1 MCCRYY
7 IDDES
12 EQFRTIIEEMSRSPL
27 LGKWKPA
34 AAIKTSGEIR
44 PTDIA
49 PVIAPNKAGSRTVFP
64 MQWGYTGRSLLLNA
78 RSETAAEKPAFRE
91 DWRRHR
97 CIVPATYYFEWEHR
111 AARRSV
117 TKTVSKYAIH
127 PKDAAMTWLCGLY
140 RIEGGVPRFVVLTRE
155 PADTIRFIHNRM
167 PLILP
172 EEFLDEWIRPD
183 AEPEKLF
190 RCAVTDMEFEKC
202 N

>member
-1 MCCRYY
+1 MCCRYF

-44 PTDIA
+44 LTDIA
-49 PVIAPNKAGSRTVFP
+49 SVIAPNKAGSRTVFP

-111 AARRSV
+111 AAGHSV

-127 PKDAAMTWLCGLY
+127 PKDTAMTWLCGLY

-155 PADTIRFIHNRM
+155 PADAIRFIHNRM

-183 AEPEKLF
+183 AEPEKLLC
-190 RCAVTDMEFEKC
+190 CAVTDMEFEKS

>member
-1 MCCRYY
+1 MCCRYF

-34 AAIKTSGEIR
+34 AAIKTSGEI
-44 PTDIA
+44 
-49 PVIAPNKAGSRTVFP
+49 S
-64 MQWGYTGRSLLLNA
+64 
-78 RSETAAEKPAFRE
+78 
-91 DWRRHR
+91 

-111 AARRSV
+111 AAGHSV

-127 PKDAAMTWLCGLY
+127 PKDTAMTWLCGLY

-155 PADTIRFIHNRM
+155 PADAIRFIHNRM

-183 AEPEKLF
+183 AEPEKLLC
-190 RCAVTDMEFEKC
+190 CAVTDMEFEKS